1 MWLYKLGRSFRYA
14 GRGFAH
20 VLRRERNLRIHLTA
34 VFYVSWAGILGRLGG
49 AEWALL
55 WICFAMVIGAELFN
69 TAIETLG
76 NAVTREKNETVGK
89 AKDVAAGAVLVCAVG
104 SVGAAAGIFGCTGA
118 WKTVLRSLGSS
129 TPLSVIAI
137 ATVPAAILFIRGR
150 GTWK

>member
-1 MWLYKLGRSFRYA
+1 MWLLKLGRSFRYA
-14 GRGFAH
+14 GRGFVH

-34 VFYVSWAGILGRLGG
+34 VFYVSWAGILGKLGG

-76 NAVTREKNETVGK
+76 NAVTREKNETVGR
-89 AKDVAAGAVLVCAVG
+89 AKDVAAGAVLICAVG

-118 WKTVLRSLGSS
+118 LETVLNSLRSSMI
-129 TPLSVIAI
+129 LSAAAA

-150 GTWK
+150 KIWK